1 MRLHLR
7 RKGEENSYRR
17 IKTQKEKKEG
27 LKNGL
32 LMCVGR
38 KGTFR
43 LNIPLI
49 IQCFLFS
56 ITANAILSQDF
67 LIYSFYYLEESF
79 SKGRNRSTNSKIT
92 VKSLLEAALY

>member
-67 LIYSFYYLEESF
+67 LILLYFFYYLEESF
-79 SKGRNRSTNSKIT
+79 SKGRNRSTNSKII
-92 VKSLLEAALY
+92 